1 MQLFILQQIVYTI
14 TVRVSHVQSSLQG
27 RVLENVLATVED
39 CTYCINKYI
48 LGIPDDHHETRGCT
62 NYITLIRVQSNEHLL
77 SNSGQ
82 RGGEQFFMSLLQH
95 EWRQGES
102 FLFQA
107 RLEFLNEHLTTGLGG
122 LENALLSLGAF
133 RSARPGDQLFA
144 FPLLVHQRVDR
155 VDENSVVSKSS
166 DSFLDALFLFLG
178 LAALRR
184 DLMVLFATTALS
196 FAALSFAAA
205 AFAAAAFAGCVA
217 FAALRFRSTSRG
229 CVFLTVRTTMTTSTM
244 MSAFATTRRRR
255 RVAFSEF
262 AR

>member
-14 TVRVSHVQSSLQG
+14 TLRVSHVQSSLLG
-27 RVLENVLATVED
+27 RVLETVLATAELED

-48 LGIPDDHHETRGCT
+48 VLGIPDDHHETT
-62 NYITLIRVQSNEHLL
+62 SIRIYHYSWMIILL
-77 SNSGQ
+77 SNTGQ
-82 RGGEQFFMSLLQH
+82 RGGEHLLVSLLQH

-107 RLEFLNEHLTTGLGG
+107 RLEFLHEHLTTGLGG
-122 LENALLSLGAF
+122 LEDALLSLGAF

-144 FPLLVHQRVDR
+144 FSLLVHQGVDR

-196 FAALSFAAA
+196 FAALS
-205 AFAAAAFAGCVA
+205 FAAAAFAGCVA

>member
-14 TVRVSHVQSSLQG
+14 TVRVSHVQCCT
-27 RVLENVLATVED
+27 VLATADLED
-39 CTYCINKYI
+39 FTYCINKYII

-77 SNSGQ
+77 SNTGQ
-82 RGGEQFFMSLLQH
+82 RGGEHLLVSLLQH

-205 AFAAAAFAGCVA
+205 AFAAAALAAGCVA
-217 FAALRFRSTSRG
+217 FAALRFRSTGRG

-244 MSAFATTRRRR
+244 MSAFATSRSRR